1 MGNCYSETP
10 GAEITIQDANAIHGR
25 PNRLAMAEFAE
36 DSARDQPQVDI
47 EEVERQIVSDT

>member
-47 EEVERQIVSDT
+47 EEVERQIVADT